1 MVTGLSSFL
10 YSNVYLPYDDT
21 SDEVRTTSQLQ
32 ERKDN
37 NLPNNDPITL
47 SSTYAQTFGVSL
59 QSYTMFAAIIIV
71 PSLAQEYNELCDRIM
86 FSLSHY
92 SIFCRL
98 SAHNRDDLSCII
110 DNIHCDIC
118 IVYKELLGVVSQ
130 TYPDLCCSVFD
141 YQYIKVIPIH
151 PLKRRMI
158 QILKTYSFD
167 CLVFS
172 TRFLNGWQVSSNP
185 LTITL
190 YISFPMYYCHPC
202 LRNNRVELIKTK
214 GIQTTVHSWDF
225 NLCWMLLIVLNSPI
239 HE

>member
-1 MVTGLSSFL
+1 MWAWLESSIEFSIPLDVPSSRLSMVTGLSSFL

-130 TYPDLCCSVFD
+130 TYPDLCCSVFE
-141 YQYIKVIPIH
+141 YQYIKVSTILTLTP
-151 PLKRRMI
+151 RMI
-158 QILKTYSFD
+158 QILKAYSFD

-172 TRFLNGWQVSSNP
+172 TRFLNG
-185 LTITL
+185 
-190 YISFPMYYCHPC
+190 
-202 LRNNRVELIKTK
+202 
-214 GIQTTVHSWDF
+214 
-225 NLCWMLLIVLNSPI
+225 
-239 HE
+239 

>member
-130 TYPDLCCSVFD
+130 TYPDLCCSVFE
-141 YQYIKVIPIH
+141 YQYIKVSTILTLTP
-151 PLKRRMI
+151 RMI
-158 QILKTYSFD
+158 QILKAYSFD

-202 LRNNRVELIKTK
+202 LRNNRVELIRTK
-214 GIQTTVHSWDF
+214 GIQTTMHS
-225 NLCWMLLIVLNSPI
+225 
-239 HE
+239 